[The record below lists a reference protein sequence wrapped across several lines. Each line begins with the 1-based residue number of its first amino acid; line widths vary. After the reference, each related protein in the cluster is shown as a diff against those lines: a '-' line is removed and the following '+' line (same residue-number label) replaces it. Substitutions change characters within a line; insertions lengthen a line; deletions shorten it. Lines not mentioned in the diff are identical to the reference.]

1 MFCVVL
7 VEGCA
12 VLTVTEGVKSLIFRI
27 WASLSVKPP
36 MPRHFGE
43 PEVFSRASV
52 RGLTIKDLTP
62 LPPLA
67 FRNLC
72 MSLGILLTGC
82 TGFQEAWTEQSGNLS
97 YIPQK
102 VRLVCN
108 NLTDAGRKA
117 ETQAVEPST
126 HESHLGIRQ
135 VKDSR
140 PNKDRIG
147 RMFSWGPPGGVLTGR
162 TNWSIDIILETEVV
176 PEQILLKDI
185 VKILER
191 NRFVVE
197 YGPNQKANPP
207 VSLDVEF
214 LNAKVQSYPAGWT
227 ELQGK
232 IVGDV
237 IFRVTL
243 IESETQKVLWR
254 TDFPAEETIKVSY
267 FLKRYHEEAL
277 NKAYCHALDLFEK
290 AVRTHTFT
298 LAAQGGGGPLR

>member
-1 MFCVVL
+1 MTPKRAAGAARRLDARGFAL
-7 VEGCA
+7 A
-12 VLTVTEGVKSLIFRI
+12 VH
-27 WASLSVKPP
+27 A
-36 MPRHFGE
+36 
-43 PEVFSRASV
+43 
-52 RGLTIKDLTP
+52 
-62 LPPLA
+62 LA
-67 FRNLC
+67 FRTLC

-82 TGFQEAWTEQSGNLS
+82 TGFQEAWTEQRDNLS

-108 NLTDAGRKA
+108 NLPDAGREA
-117 ETQAVEPST
+117 ETQAVEPSA
-126 HESHLGIRQ
+126 HEGRLGIRQ

-140 PNKDRIG
+140 TNKDRVG
-147 RMFSWGPPGGVLTGR
+147 RMSSWGPPWGVLTAR
-162 TNWSIDIILETEVV
+162 KDWSIDLILETGVV

-191 NRFVVE
+191 NRFVIE
-197 YGPNQKANPP
+197 YEPDRKANPP
-207 VSLDVEF
+207 VLLDVEF

-227 ELQGK
+227 ELRGK

-237 IFRVTL
+237 IFRVSL

-254 TDFPAEETIKVSY
+254 TDFRAEETIKASY

-277 NKAYCHALDLFEK
+277 NKAYCHALELFEK

>member
-1 MFCVVL
+1 MRKFN
-7 VEGCA
+7 A
-12 VLTVTEGVKSLIFRI
+12 
-27 WASLSVKPP
+27 
-36 MPRHFGE
+36 M
-43 PEVFSRASV
+43 
-52 RGLTIKDLTP
+52 LTP
-62 LPPLA
+62 LIH
-67 FRNLC
+67 C

-82 TGFQEAWTEQSGNLS
+82 TGFQEAWTEQYGNYS

-108 NLTDAGRKA
+108 NLTDAVREA
-117 ETQAVEPST
+117 ETQAVEPSA

-147 RMFSWGPPGGVLTGR
+147 RMFSWGPPGGFLTGR
-162 TNWSIDIILETEVV
+162 TDWSIDLFLETEV

-191 NRFVVE
+191 NYFVVE
-197 YGPNQKANPP
+197 YEPDQKANPP

-214 LNAKVQSYPAGWT
+214 LDAKVQSYPAGWS

-254 TDFPAEETIKVSY
+254 TDFPAEETIKASY

-298 LAAQGGGGPLR
+298 LATQGGGDPLR